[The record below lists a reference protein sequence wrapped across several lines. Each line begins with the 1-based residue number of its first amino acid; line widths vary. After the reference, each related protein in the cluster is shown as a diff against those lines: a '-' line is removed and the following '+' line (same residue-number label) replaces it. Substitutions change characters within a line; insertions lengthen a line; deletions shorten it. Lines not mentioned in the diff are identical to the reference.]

1 MTQVDLTMT
10 LDPVA
15 IWPDPET
22 CPDWPLTTDALNRG
36 MNPPRSLSQA
46 HEHLSYLSRALNDGK
61 PVTAP
66 TDAQRAELQER
77 YFTARTSQ
85 FATHR
90 VWDALGLTDIRA
102 ALPGVNSTAQQIV
115 QACHLRGYIRKLS
128 ERDRLA
134 RERAEAQRIAS
145 LQAKIASAPDQ
156 LAAFERQLAEA
167 EKGEARHLQRLA
179 DEQDAHRAAELRRT
193 IAAIRSEAAQATAAL
208 AA

>member
-22 CPDWPLTTDALNRG
+22 CPDWPLTTDSFNRG

-46 HEHLSYLSRALNDGK
+46 LEHLSHLSRALNDGK

-66 TDAQRAELQER
+66 SDAQRAELHER
-77 YFTARTSQ
+77 YFTARTNPY
-85 FATHR
+85 ATHR

-102 ALPGVNSTAQQIV
+102 ASPGVNSTAEQIV

-134 RERAEAQRIAS
+134 RERAEAHRIAS
-145 LQAKIASAPDQ
+145 LQAKVADTPAM
-156 LAAFERQLAEA
+156 LARFEAELAEA
-167 EKGEARHLQRLA
+167 EKGEKRHLQRLA
-179 DEQDAHRAAELRRT
+179 DERDAARAAELRVA
-193 IAAIRSEAAQATAAL
+193 IAAIKSEAAQAKAAL